1 MNPFFNF
8 NRLLTQTFL
17 ISTSKI
23 HKMNKFKIEFKW
35 AIYYTFL
42 VIMWFQLEKYLGF
55 HDKNI
60 ANHTVFTN
68 LMYVFIFG
76 IYIFFLIDKKKTF
89 FNGTMTWQQGYLSGV
104 ILAIFAMIL
113 TPFALYFSFKYVN
126 PDFFTNMINY
136 SVSKGMKLENAQAM
150 FNTTAYMIFASFGT
164 FSFGIIFAALASS
177 LVKTKK

>member
-1 MNPFFNF
+1 MNPFYNF
-8 NRLLTQTFL
+8 NSLLTQTFL

-23 HKMNKFKIEFKW
+23 RKMNKFKIEFKW

-42 VIMWFQLEKYLGF
+42 GIMWFQLEKYLGY

-60 ANHTVFTN
+60 ANHPVFTN
-68 LMYVFIFG
+68 FIYIFIFG
-76 IYIFFLIDKKKTF
+76 VYILFLLDKKKNF
-89 FNGTMTWQQGYLSGV
+89 FNGIMSWQQGLLSGV

-113 TPFALYFSFKYVN
+113 TPFALYFSLKYIN

-150 FNTTAYMIFASFGT
+150 FSTTAYMIFASFGT

-177 LVKTKK
+177 IVKSKK